1 MGGEGEGEEGGEG
14 GGVWRNERKNKQ
26 GELRTKS
33 EYASFFPSSYSPPL
47 PSRPFENEPLDDRDF
62 SPAI

>member
-14 GGVWRNERKNKQ
+14 GGEC
-26 GELRTKS
+26 GGTKGKINRGNF
-33 EYASFFPSSYSPPL
+33 AQSPNTLVFSPHPTPP